1 MCSAR
6 CGASMVLA
14 AFLLAGTPARQQA
27 LWIDASG
34 RLQPEAHE
42 AIALLEGA
50 AAEGLDPRD
59 YPVPAPDDPSFD
71 AVLTASML
79 RYLDDSRFGRVD
91 PRALGFAIPP
101 REPVDLAAIL
111 RDAVNGHRVP
121 ALPSDLAPRIPMYAE
136 LRRELARYREFAV
149 DAPSQWRVRQIE
161 LSLERL
167 RWLPRLPPQRV
178 LAVNIPMFRI
188 WGMGDPSVPTFSS
201 EVIVGRALRTRTPM
215 LIEEMEYVIFR
226 PYWNIPM
233 SIVRGEILPALG
245 RTPDYLQRQAMEI
258 VSGESDAARPVPI
271 TGDNIERLRR
281 GELRLRQRPGPQN
294 ALGLI
299 KFVFPNDE
307 NVYIHDTPAPQ
318 LFASA
323 RRDFSH
329 GCIRV
334 ADPEGLAEWVLS
346 TEPAWS
352 RERIVGAMKGPDS
365 TRVDLGHPIPV
376 ILFYLTAMPIGGTMR
391 FAADI
396 YGHDARLDRY
406 LATARDHARATE

>member
-1 MCSAR
+1 MCSAG
-6 CGASMVLA
+6 CGASVVFA
-14 AFLLAGTPARQQA
+14 AFLLGGIPAQEQA

-59 YPVPAPDDPSFD
+59 YRVPGPDDPAFD

-79 RYLDDSRFGRVD
+79 RYLEDSRLGRVD
-91 PRALGFAIPP
+91 PRALGFDIPP
-101 REPVDLAAIL
+101 PEPVDLAAML
-111 RDAVNGHRVP
+111 RNAVVGHRVSD
-121 ALPSDLAPRIPMYAE
+121 LPSDLAPRIPMYAE
-136 LRRELARYREFAV
+136 LRGELARYRELAV

-188 WGMGDPSVPTFSS
+188 WGMGDPSARTFSS

-215 LIEEMEYVIFR
+215 LVEQMEYVIFR

-233 SIVRGEILPALG
+233 SIVRGEILPALRRKAG
-245 RTPDYLQRQAMEI
+245 YLQREAMEI
-258 VSGESDAARPVPI
+258 VSGESDTARPVPI
-271 TGDNIERLRR
+271 TTDNIERLRR
-281 GELRLRQRPGPQN
+281 GELRLRQRPGPRN

-307 NVYIHDTPAPQ
+307 NVYIHDTPAPE
-318 LFASA
+318 LFSRA

-334 ADPEGLAEWVLS
+334 ADPVGLAEWVLS
-346 TEPAWS
+346 TEQGWS
-352 RERIVGAMKGPDS
+352 RERIVAATSGADS
-365 TRVDLGHPIPV
+365 TRVDLSRPIPV
-376 ILFYLTAMPIGGTMR
+376 ILFYLTAMPIGGVVH
-391 FAADI
+391 FADDI

-406 LATARDHARATE
+406 LATARAHARAPE